1 MLAAL
6 EDGCTLITV
15 GVLAV
20 QKMEKSWFSYAE
32 RECGAKYMGKPDI
45 LTKEYM
51 KQPSVFADVFN
62 QFLYHG
68 RQVIA
73 SGNLVELDT
82 TEISVPYGADSASVP
97 EQRYRDV
104 SKMLVSMTDGT
115 VAYCILAV
123 ENETKVNYAM
133 PIKNGLY
140 DFLQL
145 AHQVTNAAVS
155 HRKAKEGSP

>member
-32 RECGAKYMGKPDI
+32 RECGAKYMGKLDI